1 MDFISRDA
9 LIAGMHAWVLD
20 KSKSLGL
27 VLIAQKALRP
37 DKHHLL
43 DAVVE
48 AHVEQHGNTVEH
60 SLAAVSPTCPLRQE
74 LERIADPDVQA
85 RLLLLSTARAT

>member
-1 MDFISRDA
+1 
-9 LIAGMHAWVLD
+9 MHAWVLD

-43 DAVVE
+43 DALVE

-60 SLAAVSPTCPLRQE
+60 SLDADSPSCPLCQE
-74 LERIADPDVQA
+74 LERIADLDVQTS
-85 RLLLLSTARAT
+85 LLFLSTVRATWRILLRNRECPV